1 VTRNSEPGSFRNL
14 IGLKVSDDMFE
25 AIELARGVQS
35 VPDFLRAL
43 ISTALQ
49 QHAVISVNWEQR
61 ARKAEQRLE
70 RVREALD

>member
-1 VTRNSEPGSFRNL
+1 
-14 IGLKVSDDMFE
+14 MFE